1 MLLTPQD
8 PASREAGDRAVAEL
22 EAQGVEVLYDDRD
35 ERPGFKFKDA
45 DLLGMP
51 IRLTIGGKSLAR
63 GVAEVK
69 IRGVDGIQEVPVAEA
84 PARVAELVREQLA
97 ALNA

>member
-22 EAQGVEVLYDDRD
+22 EALGVEVLYDDRD

-45 DLLGMP
+45 DLLGLP
-51 IRLTIGGKSLAR
+51 VRLTIGGKSLAR

-69 IRGVDGIQEVPVAEA
+69 VRGVEGLQEIPVAEA
-84 PARVAELVREQLA
+84 PARVAALVREKLTG
-97 ALNA
+97 LNA

>member
-8 PASREAGDRAVAEL
+8 AASREAGDRAVAAL
-22 EAQGVEVLYDDRD
+22 EALGVEVLYDDRD